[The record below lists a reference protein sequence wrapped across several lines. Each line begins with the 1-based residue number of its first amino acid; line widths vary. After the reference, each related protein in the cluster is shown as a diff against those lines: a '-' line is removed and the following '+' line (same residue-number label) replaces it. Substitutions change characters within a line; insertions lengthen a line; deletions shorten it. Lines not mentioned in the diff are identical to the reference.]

1 MCLAKKNFFYG
12 TKSRIILG
20 SNSTIL
26 LEVRMVEH
34 KYKLD
39 EILIEHSPINRTVL
53 RRYLQNFN
61 AIPYVCAI
69 CGNDGHWNE
78 KQLSLQID
86 HINGIN
92 DDNRKEN
99 LRWLCPNCHS
109 QTNTFGGR
117 NVKESSQKNSFTD
130 EDAIKAL

>member
-1 MCLAKKNFFYG
+1 MMEY
-12 TKSRIILG
+12 
-20 SNSTIL
+20 
-26 LEVRMVEH
+26 
-34 KYKLD
+34 KYTLD
-39 EILIEHSPINRTVL
+39 EILIEHSPINRTIL

-61 AIPYVCAI
+61 VIPYICAI
-69 CGNDGHWNE
+69 CGNDGYWNGE
-78 KQLSLQID
+78 QLSLQID

-117 NVKESSQKNSFTD
+117 NIKKDSQKNIFTD